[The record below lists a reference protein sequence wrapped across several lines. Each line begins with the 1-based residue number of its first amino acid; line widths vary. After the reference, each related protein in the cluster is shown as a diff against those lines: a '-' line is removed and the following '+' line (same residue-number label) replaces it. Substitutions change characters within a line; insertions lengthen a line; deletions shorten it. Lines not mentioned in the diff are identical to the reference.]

1 MRLERVVMLFE
12 ECYFGRRTITK
23 PQFDPIWEDL
33 PDFEAEIKKASNL
46 AHEPSTSGETQL
58 AGASS

>member
-1 MRLERVVMLFE
+1 MLFE

-23 PQFDPIWEDL
+23 QQFDPIWEDL